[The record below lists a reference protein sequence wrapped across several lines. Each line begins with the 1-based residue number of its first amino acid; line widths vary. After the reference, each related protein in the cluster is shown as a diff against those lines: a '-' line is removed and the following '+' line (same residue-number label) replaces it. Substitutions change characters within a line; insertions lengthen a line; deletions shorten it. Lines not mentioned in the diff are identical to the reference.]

1 MAKIRYSAKENNRV
15 GTHSFYGQAIPTG
28 KLSFRE
34 LCEEACEDNTYS
46 VEEMQGCVSKFMKA
60 VQREALRGW
69 RCQLG
74 EDFLTIFPQIDT
86 SIKDY
91 TDKEGKLVVVTA
103 DMLTAVGA
111 KSRLGCSVHKKFSAK
126 FASEVSWQKVDASG
140 NDIEEEE
147 DITQGNDGP
156 TGDDDGNGG
165 NQNQNQGGNGGSNYS
180 GFDEG

>member
-1 MAKIRYSAKENNRV
+1 MAKIRYCAKENSRV
-15 GTHSFYGQAIPTG
+15 GTHSIYGKAIPTG
-28 KLSFRE
+28 KLSFKE

-74 EDFLTIFPQIDT
+74 EDFLTIFPQIDA

-91 TDKEGKLVVVTA
+91 TDKEGNLVVVTA

-126 FASEVSWQKVDASG
+126 FASEVSWQKVDANG
-140 NDIEEEE
+140 NDLDDEE

-156 TGDDDGNGG
+156 TGDD
-165 NQNQNQGGNGGSNYS
+165 QPGGNGGGGNDD
-180 GFDEG
+180 GDNTE